1 MGMQVSTER
10 TRIAKMG
17 HLDSSNMNTFNDSV
31 VLDLQNLATLSNSN
45 EVAIDDVQ
53 ADISRKLAVIEQ
65 RLAELEAAQDF
76 NALVRSADNLRIPT
90 TATMGDLRNIEFLD
104 ASTDARRPAINTVFG
119 QATLPIDGIQSK
131 FYSTS
136 VISGSVTQ
144 ISSDLDVVVDSVF
157 TDDGEASATEH
168 EDGAITIV
176 EGTPKFAFNGDNQQY
191 WARRV
196 EFDLDDDITEVQ
208 CQLTV
213 VVPNQ
218 ANSEANS
225 LYVRPFPVG
234 NVDIINLETAA
245 SLTDSFEA
253 LDGFDAINNC
263 PNKRWFF
270 SSQSVQQVRI
280 TIRSR
285 NWYEEDGKKVFRYG
299 IQELGLQLIEFD
311 KIYDASASVSANNSF
326 VTEFTCPEG
335 YVFSGLHAFATNPD
349 FTQES
354 IDNRH
359 MHFKVCGNADGSDVK
374 WDSDSNV
381 LPQTLVQPLNLGGG
395 SSVYVITT
403 LNFCSTV
410 DSVSPLFPVNTT
422 PFLESIGLQY
432 SVTPSA

>member
-1 MGMQVSTER
+1 M
-10 TRIAKMG
+10 
-17 HLDSSNMNTFNDSV
+17 
-31 VLDLQNLATLSNSN
+31 
-45 EVAIDDVQ
+45 
-53 ADISRKLAVIEQ
+53 
-65 RLAELEAAQDF
+65 
-76 NALVRSADNLRIPT
+76 
-90 TATMGDLRNIEFLD
+90 
-104 ASTDARRPAINTVFG
+104 
-119 QATLPIDGIQSK
+119 
-131 FYSTS
+131 
-136 VISGSVTQ
+136 
-144 ISSDLDVVVDSVF
+144 
-157 TDDGEASATEH
+157 
-168 EDGAITIV
+168 V
-176 EGTPKFAFNGDNQQY
+176 EGIPKFAFNGDNQQY

-213 VVPNQ
+213 VIPNQ
-218 ANSEANS
+218 ANSEANV

-234 NVDIINLETAA
+234 NVDLINLETSA
-245 SLTDSFEA
+245 SLTDSFEV
-253 LDGFDAINNC
+253 LDGFESINNC
-263 PNKRWFF
+263 PDKRWLF

-285 NWYEEDGKKVFRYG
+285 NWFEEDGKKVFRYG
-299 IQELGLQLIEFD
+299 LQELGLQLIEFD
-311 KIYDASASVSANNSF
+311 KTYDTSASVSANNSF

-359 MHFKVCGNADGSDVK
+359 MHFRVCGNADGTDVK